1 MMTTRLL
8 MSTLTLS
15 LLVACG
21 NKDKPK
27 DKAPDPVKSDVT
39 KSDVIKPDA
48 IEPDVIKPD
57 AIEPEVAKPDPWA
70 LPPAPPSSVYSG
82 PLFALSHAYPTTP
95 VAPPADPPWRK
106 ASGGGLITTANAE
119 AYTQA
124 LKDYVAA
131 DMKVLLYD
139 YPAWDAGKAGW
150 YNAPWLTSVRE
161 PIHGTYV
168 GSSFTKDYFPI
179 SGLTADMT
187 THVLV
192 YYDDVSA
199 AVLQGMWGP
208 SGMDPVPGI
217 KAGLAQYPEGS
228 IIVKPAFTTANATT
242 WPVLEGAV
250 SWPIYAVPDDGSS
263 KDPVLQNV
271 SFFQFD
277 IIVKDSVA
285 SPTTQWVFTTL
296 VYDKNAPG
304 DNWDKMVALG
314 AMWGNDP
321 TVISPQGCDPI
332 KGDCPALNETWIN
345 PAAPVYAKETLGWG
359 GRLSGPNDGAVDTNA
374 AVIQADGSV
383 KPYNGRYAMSSC
395 MSCHQSAEY
404 PLQNFLLPSPSVC
417 GTDGKDSCSPRLVL
431 CEGETC
437 TPFDK
442 TGNPRVAYYDSGS
455 QDFLQWFL
463 NRPGTQAVSS
473 TATALDFGMNNAFK
487 ALPGWVKATGGKPV
501 GHAHKLSDYRG
512 HPKQATEQA
521 PAQPTK

>member
-1 MMTTRLL
+1 MTTRLL
-8 MSTLTLS
+8 MPLLTLAF
-15 LLVACG
+15 ACTG
-21 NKDKPK
+21 SNTDKTNPLE
-27 DKAPDPVKSDVT
+27 P
-39 KSDVIKPDA
+39 IKP
-48 IEPDVIKPD
+48 EPPK
-57 AIEPEVAKPDPWA
+57 PEVVKADPWA

-82 PLFALSHAYPTTP
+82 PLFAMSHAYPSTP

-106 ASGGGLITTANAE
+106 ASGGGLITMANAG

-168 GSSFTKDYFPI
+168 GSSFTKDYFPL

-199 AVLQGMWGP
+199 AVLQGLWGP

-217 KAGLAQYPEGS
+217 KAGLAQYPEGA
-228 IIVKPAFTTANATT
+228 IIVKPAFTTASATT
-242 WPVLEGAV
+242 WPVLDGAMT
-250 SWPIYAVPDDGSS
+250 WPIYAPIDGGSS
-263 KDPVLQNV
+263 PDPVLQNV

-304 DNWDKMVALG
+304 DKWDKMVPLG
-314 AMWGNDP
+314 AMWGDDP

-359 GRLSGPNDGAVDTNA
+359 GRLSGPNDGAVDINA

-383 KPYNGRYAMSSC
+383 KPYEGRYAMSSC

-404 PLQNFLLPSPSVC
+404 PLNTFLLPSPSVC
-417 GTDGKDSCSPRLVL
+417 GSDDSCTPTLVT
-431 CEGETC
+431 CDDAGAC
-437 TPFDK
+437 TPF
-442 TGNPRVAYYDSGS
+442 TGTGSPLVAYYDSGS
-455 QDFLQWFL
+455 QDYLQWFL
-463 NRPGTQAVSS
+463 NRPGTQAMSS
-473 TATALDFGMNNAFK
+473 TATALDYGMNNAFK
-487 ALPGWVKATGGKPV
+487 AIPGWVKATGGKPV

-512 HPKQATEQA
+512 HPKQAAAAPAA
-521 PAQPTK
+521 PAQPTN